1 MHEPAHGITDTS
13 TQKMYA
19 LELYTA
25 CVICVVNMNA
35 VVNEKVPW
43 ACTCNTPARSPW
55 SAFHASIAFK
65 KLEGLSF

>member
-35 VVNEKVPW
+35 VVNEKVP
-43 ACTCNTPARSPW
+43 
-55 SAFHASIAFK
+55 
-65 KLEGLSF
+65 